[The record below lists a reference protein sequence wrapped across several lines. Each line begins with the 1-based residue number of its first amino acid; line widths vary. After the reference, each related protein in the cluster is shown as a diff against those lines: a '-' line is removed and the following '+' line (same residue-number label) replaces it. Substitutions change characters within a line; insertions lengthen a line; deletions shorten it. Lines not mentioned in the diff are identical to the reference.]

1 MARNLTDKGVAALKP
16 RDKQYAFPD
25 PQLPGHY
32 VRVTPTGNKSFV
44 AVARDPRG
52 KQVWTTIGSASL
64 IGIEE
69 ARTKAREVIKRVKGG
84 QDRDGPK
91 NFEVTA
97 NEWLKRHVDA
107 NGLRDAK
114 EICRVLGKHLMPV
127 WGGREFE
134 SIRRGDVA
142 SLLDA
147 VEDKSGARTA
157 DKVLEIMSG
166 VSHWYEKRHEDYT
179 SPIVRGMKRYL
190 TKDHRRDRILSDDEI
205 RTLWA
210 AADKANGYGVLV
222 RLLLL
227 TGQRLSKVVAMRWED
242 ISPDGTWTIPAERRE
257 KQNAKEL
264 VLPQLALDIINAQP
278 RLASN
283 PYVIPG
289 RDRGHLSKFTSRPF
303 KAATNFEN
311 FRLHDLR
318 RTARSL
324 MSRAGVSPHI
334 AERVLGHAINGV
346 EGTYD
351 RHGYLEEKAH
361 ALRALASLVQSIL
374 SDQPD
379 SKVRRLRG

>member
-114 EICRVLGKHLMPV
+114 EIRRVLGKHLMPV

-147 VEDKSGARTA
+147 VEDESGARTA

-227 TGQRLSKVVAMRWED
+227 TGQRTQQGGCNALGRYFTGWNMDHPSGEA
-242 ISPDGTWTIPAERRE
+242 RE
-257 KQNAKEL
+257 AKC
-264 VLPQLALDIINAQP
+264 
-278 RLASN
+278 
-283 PYVIPG
+283 
-289 RDRGHLSKFTSRPF
+289 K
-303 KAATNFEN
+303 
-311 FRLHDLR
+311 
-318 RTARSL
+318 
-324 MSRAGVSPHI
+324 GVSV
-334 AERVLGHAINGV
+334 ASASV
-346 EGTYD
+346 
-351 RHGYLEEKAH
+351 RHYQCTAAPCIKPLCDPRQGQG
-361 ALRALASLVQSIL
+361 ALIKIHLTPFQGRNQL
-374 SDQPD
+374 
-379 SKVRRLRG
+379 